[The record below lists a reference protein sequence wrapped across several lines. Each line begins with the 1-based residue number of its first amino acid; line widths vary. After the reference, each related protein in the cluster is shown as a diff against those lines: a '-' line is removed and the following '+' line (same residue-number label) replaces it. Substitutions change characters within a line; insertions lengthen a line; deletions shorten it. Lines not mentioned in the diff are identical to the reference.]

1 MMAMIYQ
8 KLEDKLFKKWN
19 ITENISSVLTNS
31 MDPYSLLQKLQYF
44 NVNIVRISIHL
55 CVFV

>member
-31 MDPYSLLQKLQYF
+31 MDPYGLLQKIAIFQCQY
-44 NVNIVRISIHL
+44 
-55 CVFV
+55 C